1 MPTPKHHRPP
11 TMEWKDGVLRLI
23 DQRKLPTEVTY
34 VECRTAEDVAQA
46 IETMVVRGAPAIG
59 ASASF
64 GLAIGVAQWFEKEKA
79 NDSGQFLDFFQSLC
93 DRMAN
98 TRPTAVNLFW
108 AIERMKQKAI
118 GLVEKGLDGV
128 VAGLEAEALAIA
140 REDVEVN
147 RLIGRFGAQVIQDG
161 DGVLTHCNTG
171 SLATVDYGTALGV
184 IRAAHEEGKSLRVYA
199 DETRPF
205 LQGSRLTAWELM
217 QDGIPVT
224 LITDNMAGYLMRS
237 GKIQVAIVGADRV
250 TANGDVVNKIGTYS
264 VAVLAKAH
272 GIPFYAALPLSTI
285 DMSLATGDEVPIE
298 ERNPREV
305 THILDVQVAPDGV
318 DVLNPAFDV
327 TPHEYVAGIIT
338 ERGIVRPPFDQG
350 LRRLFEEA
358 AS

>member
-1 MPTPKHHRPP
+1 M
-11 TMEWKDGVLRLI
+11 
-23 DQRKLPTEVTY
+23 
-34 VECRTAEDVAQA
+34 
-46 IETMVVRGAPAIG
+46 
-59 ASASF
+59 
-64 GLAIGVAQWFEKEKA
+64 
-79 NDSGQFLDFFQSLC
+79 
-93 DRMAN
+93 
-98 TRPTAVNLFW
+98 
-108 AIERMKQKAI
+108 
-118 GLVEKGLDGV
+118 
-128 VAGLEAEALAIA
+128 
-140 REDVEVN
+140 
-147 RLIGRFGAQVIQDG
+147 
-161 DGVLTHCNTG
+161 LTHCNTG

-264 VAVLAKAH
+264 VAILAKAH